1 MKTNFAYAA
10 INTDLGDGWKL
21 EDKLYRYQYHNKQNY
36 NGSTI
41 TASSA
46 VDKLNSYVTIGNLL
60 RVTRESGTGTL
71 RAGLWLDRADS
82 FRYQIPSDPRT
93 WVNQSAPNFSETYI
107 TTTMQ
112 PYVEYEFKFGDSLKV
127 TPGLKYAS
135 YQQDF
140 VHLQDNGGAVGPLGG
155 VYNKTTGVITGGA
168 ASLANSV
175 NYTDV
180 LPSLDV
186 HYKIAPNWTAYA
198 QFAAGDQIPSTSVFD
213 VKDAKVSPAPK
224 ATKSKTLQVGT
235 VWQSA
240 QMSLAADLYH
250 TKLDGAYTPLSPDAN
265 GNVGYVLSGTQVTQG
280 VEAEANLVL
289 GKGFSAYAGVTLGSL
304 KYTSGAISGQWVA
317 GAPKDTQTLG
327 LNYQQGAWAANI
339 SANRVG
345 RMYNDDKAGVHQAF
359 VIDPVLLTNLFVN
372 YTVKSPVAFAKQA
385 RLQLGIN
392 NLMNQHSIV
401 GIASAATGSSSA
413 KPSAADLLTVL
424 PARSLTMT
432 ATVDF

>member
-1 MKTNFAYAA
+1 VN
-10 INTDLGDGWKL
+10 
-21 EDKLYRYQYHNKQNY
+21 
-36 NGSTI
+36 
-41 TASSA
+41 
-46 VDKLNSYVTIGNLL
+46 
-60 RVTRESGTGTL
+60 
-71 RAGLWLDRADS
+71 RA
-82 FRYQIPSDPRT
+82 T
-93 WVNQSAPNFSETYI
+93 PNFSETYI
-107 TTTMQ
+107 TTTVQ
-112 PYVEYEFKFGDSLKV
+112 PYVEYEFKLGDSLKV

-135 YQQDF
+135 YKQDF
-140 VHLQDNGGAVGPLGG
+140 VHLKDNGGAVGPLGG
-155 VYNKTTGVITGGA
+155 VYNATTGVITGGA
-168 ASLANSV
+168 ASLAHSIT
-175 NYTDV
+175 YTDL

-186 HYKIAPNWTAYA
+186 HYKLAPNWTAYA
-198 QFAAGDQIPSTSVFD
+198 QLAAGDQIPSTSVFD

-224 ATKSKTLQVGT
+224 ATKTQTLQFGT

-240 QMSLAADLYH
+240 QMSLAADVYH
-250 TKLDGAYTPLSPDAN
+250 TKLDGAYTALSPDAN

-280 VEAEANLVL
+280 VEAEANFVL
-289 GKGFSAYAGVTLGSL
+289 GQGFSAYVGATLGSL

-327 LNYQQGAWAANI
+327 VNYQQGPWAANL
-339 SANRVG
+339 SLNRVG

-385 RLQLGIN
+385 KLQLGIN